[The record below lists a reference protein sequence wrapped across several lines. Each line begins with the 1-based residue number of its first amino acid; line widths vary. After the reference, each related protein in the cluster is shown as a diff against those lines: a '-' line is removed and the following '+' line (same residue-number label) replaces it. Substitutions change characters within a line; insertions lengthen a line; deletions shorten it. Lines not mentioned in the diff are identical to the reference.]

1 MLGFIKRNWKIIF
14 LLLFP
19 IIFIGILE
27 YFLEEVT
34 AGGWLGFLGGYFGAL
49 GAFGAVWWQLESEK
63 RQKNLQ
69 YKIFLEYLLK
79 IINNNLD
86 INISSILL
94 NLYSYNSFV
103 DEKDDLFY
111 FTKLDDTLIQ
121 NYLPLFI
128 EKKHTSILELRDFL
142 YRFSYYQEKYYYELK
157 EKLIMYKTLDKK
169 CPSSDEAKDRD
180 NVNLII
186 SDFLNLSYYI
196 NKENDYEVYSN
207 IGKKF
212 VKNKSKEDKF
222 WFFYEETLNLLKK
235 RSINSKEDNEI
246 YIKFSILYKS
256 DLQKL
261 KVFKTYQHYLLKSKN
276 DIETYLK

>member
-1 MLGFIKRNWKIIF
+1 MLKIIKENYKTIITLILTPF
-14 LLLFP
+14 
-19 IIFIGILE
+19 IFIILFKICIKYLPGE
-27 YFLEEVT
+27 IIGT
-34 AGGWLGFLGGYFGAL
+34 IDGWLGFLGGYIGVL
-49 GAFGAVWWQLESEK
+49 GAVGAVWWQLESEK
-63 RQKNLQ
+63 KQKNLQ

-94 NLYSYNSFV
+94 NLYSYNSFA

-157 EKLIMYKTLDKK
+157 EKLIMYKTLAKK

-180 NVNLII
+180 NENLII

-196 NKENDYEVYSN
+196 NK
-207 IGKKF
+207 GK
-212 VKNKSKEDKF
+212 
-222 WFFYEETLNLLKK
+222 
-235 RSINSKEDNEI
+235 
-246 YIKFSILYKS
+246 
-256 DLQKL
+256 
-261 KVFKTYQHYLLKSKN
+261 
-276 DIETYLK
+276 